1 MGCRQGLHARI
12 GRQGTIGTAQGKEDI
27 DRSDTG
33 TRRMATTGAA
43 SSERGSHL
51 NKCSIGTREA
61 IPTIE
66 MPLHGR
72 SHSQNDKHADTSIG
86 RRIVADLAEAAIPV
100 VEIAAACRTFRLSH
114 LSESD
119 CVSVAMLNGRKV
131 VGGAAHKV
139 QAAGVRIGRPMIGS
153 AVMNRAGIMRAATRT
168 SGQAVARAAAIGR
181 AAAGREHCAHF
192 EKQ

>member
-12 GRQGTIGTAQGKEDI
+12 GRQRTIGTAHGKEDI

-51 NKCSIGTREA
+51 SKCSIGTREA

-66 MPLHGR
+66 LPLHGR

-86 RRIVADLAEAAIPV
+86 RRIVVDLAEAVIPV
-100 VEIAAACRTFRLSH
+100 VGIAAASHTFHRNH
-114 LSESD
+114 LLESD
-119 CVSVAMLNGRKV
+119 CVSVVMLIGRKV
-131 VGGAAHKV
+131 VGGAVHKAL
-139 QAAGVRIGRPMIGS
+139 AAGVRIGRPMVGS
-153 AVMNRAGIMRAATRT
+153 TVQSRAGTWNAATRT

-181 AAAGREHCAHF
+181 AAAGHEHCVHF